1 MLGKLKAAWSRLP
14 IIVRAIV
21 GGLIVLEIGSDLT
34 VLPLF
39 GNLKFHPEIPWA
51 FPATCLLLAAFWA
64 WFSGRGPPA
73 STRDARRT
81 CSRSGRIPARLWLAA
96 LPVIAFGT
104 VMLIAL
110 RLVGPY
116 LMPIAAPRSPYRFRR
131 TPPPPSWERS
141 WPSP

>member
-21 GGLIVLEIGSDLT
+21 GGLIILEIGSDLT

-64 WFSGRGPPA
+64 WFSGRGPP
-73 STRDARRT
+73 
-81 CSRSGRIPARLWLAA
+81 
-96 LPVIAFGT
+96 
-104 VMLIAL
+104 IAL